1 MYYIREQAQKENF
14 TSIGVSN
21 TSSLQKLIQL
31 GVVKPVNPYVF
42 NPNAR
47 GFDLIVICEYHANT
61 PCHNTKNFW
70 TLKRVIQK
78 LIKDKVIEI
87 HNKEAPNITN
97 NLLLAYN
104 NQCVVVMV
112 GIYEDYEQI
121 IRIKVEI
128 KVSK

>member
-47 GFDLIVICEYHANT
+47 GFDPTIISKYHT
-61 PCHNTKNFW
+61 NTK
-70 TLKRVIQK
+70 
-78 LIKDKVIEI
+78 
-87 HNKEAPNITN
+87 
-97 NLLLAYN
+97 
-104 NQCVVVMV
+104 
-112 GIYEDYEQI
+112 G
-121 IRIKVEI
+121 
-128 KVSK
+128 